1 VSSVLGATGVGEIP
15 WYAVQTKPCC
25 EDRVEVW
32 LRERCGLLA
41 FLPRLKTVRRRGSR
55 RVTIVEPLFPTYMF
69 VQMKLQADLWY
80 KVKWTPGVKQ
90 IVCAG
95 DIPIPVP
102 FDAITLLRERCGD
115 DQIVQWRLALWGGEP
130 VRVVHGPFAGLEGIL
145 ERPASRGERVRVLLK
160 LLGSATPVEMDMT
173 DIELVS

>member
-1 VSSVLGATGVGEIP
+1 MLDAIGVSEIP

-25 EDRVEVW
+25 EERVEIWV
-32 LRERCGLLA
+32 RERCGLSV
-41 FLPRLKTVRRRGSR
+41 FLPRLQTVRRRGSR
-55 RVTIVEPLFPTYMF
+55 RVSIVEPLFPTYLF
-69 VQMKLQADLWY
+69 VQMKLQADPWY

-95 DIPIPVP
+95 DVPTPVP
-102 FDAITLLRERCGD
+102 PEAIELLRERCGED
-115 DQIVQWRLALWGGEP
+115 EIVQWRLTLWGGES

-160 LLGSATPVEMDMT
+160 LLGSSTPVEMDTT